1 MNKDN
6 ADIKQVSFF
15 DIDVEENKTRCFHSP
30 IEESIDEAEKELQE
44 IELRI
49 EETEQSL
56 NKLTPQCDKID
67 YALAASSG
75 VLCGLIDIFLVG
87 KPGESPLGNITDKWF
102 EDAVNKFQK
111 LNKCSNLKALEE
123 KYKVPYDQTT
133 GGPIFKEL
141 LQLNTKNH
149 HFKSLAHNPTLLGLF
164 FSILDQFSSPN
175 LSHFVSNGELIT
187 LVDSEGGFALRGN
200 NILSKFFCAF
210 VNWIGHLISD
220 VSGSSSS
227 KGRGMGL
234 PSPLWT
240 WSNDVIAIKRSLKI
254 EPSAFDKNANEFA
267 MKMFL
272 DGYDVRFQTAQGI
285 PVFINSMVTRFIYS
299 LRRMI
304 GYIAKNRGNFSF
316 KEMWKE
322 CEPFKNASVK
332 RMLTV
337 AHGTFC
343 AVDLGDAIIRGIMA
357 GWPAGLYECIVR
369 INVIGLGRFAVC
381 LFGEAKYAYKRWN
394 LKIEY
399 TYLSGRKKTA
409 NEYLE
414 SLHLLAEI
422 YNDGNLITFTDD
434 FKNGE
439 YQKGFNKTIELAEKR
454 GAQSLKSLDDIDEY
468 FNRGK

>member
-15 DIDVEENKTRCFHSP
+15 DIDVEENKTECFRSP
-30 IEESIDEAEKELQE
+30 IDESIDEAEKELEE
-44 IELRI
+44 IQLKI
-49 EETEQSL
+49 EETKQSL

-87 KPGESPLGNITDKWF
+87 KSGESPIGNITDKWF

-187 LVDSEGGFALRGN
+187 LVDSEGGFALRGS

-240 WSNDVIAIKRSLKI
+240 WSNDVIAIKR
-254 EPSAFDKNANEFA
+254 
-267 MKMFL
+267 
-272 DGYDVRFQTAQGI
+272 
-285 PVFINSMVTRFIYS
+285 
-299 LRRMI
+299 
-304 GYIAKNRGNFSF
+304 
-316 KEMWKE
+316 
-322 CEPFKNASVK
+322 
-332 RMLTV
+332 
-337 AHGTFC
+337 
-343 AVDLGDAIIRGIMA
+343 
-357 GWPAGLYECIVR
+357 
-369 INVIGLGRFAVC
+369 
-381 LFGEAKYAYKRWN
+381 
-394 LKIEY
+394 
-399 TYLSGRKKTA
+399 
-409 NEYLE
+409 
-414 SLHLLAEI
+414 
-422 YNDGNLITFTDD
+422 
-434 FKNGE
+434 
-439 YQKGFNKTIELAEKR
+439 
-454 GAQSLKSLDDIDEY
+454 
-468 FNRGK
+468 